1 MERMRRRENSVSVNI
16 NWNNME
22 VPQKTKDTTL
32 STPTSQYISKGNETS
47 ILKRY
52 PHSTFTAALLT
63 IAKMWKRPKCP
74 STDEWLRKG
83 SMCIQWNIIQ
93 S

>member
-1 MERMRRRENSVSVNI
+1 MERMRRENSVSANI
-16 NWNNME
+16 NWNYME
-22 VPQKTKDTTL
+22 VPQKTKDPTL

-52 PHSTFTAALLT
+52 LHSTLTAALLI
-63 IAKMWKRPKCP
+63 IAKMCKRPKCP
-74 STDEWLRKG
+74 STDEWARKG